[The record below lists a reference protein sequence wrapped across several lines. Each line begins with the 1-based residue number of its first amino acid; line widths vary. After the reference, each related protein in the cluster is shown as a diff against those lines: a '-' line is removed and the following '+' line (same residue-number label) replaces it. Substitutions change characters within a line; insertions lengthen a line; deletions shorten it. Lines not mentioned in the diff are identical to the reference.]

1 MGQRSGRNCF
11 MRQTTLLCAAM
22 SGLLVL
28 GSLPCRSAD
37 EDPAPPP
44 GTPTREQL
52 RERVKSLTPEERE
65 VRIREFREKQA
76 KGGGPVAREQFEQRR
91 KDFEKLREEIKDL
104 PPEQR
109 QARLR
114 EFREKGGL
122 LNQPQFN
129 VLTPEQRAAKVK
141 ELHTRV
147 DKEISSLE
155 SDIQKRKAKGESAAE
170 DERRLQRMKLIGKR
184 LDQQTQTG
192 GSSSIGPRPGQPS
205 QGSK

>member
-1 MGQRSGRNCF
+1 
-11 MRQTTLLCAAM
+11 M
-22 SGLLVL
+22 SGLLVF
-28 GSLPCRSAD
+28 GCLPCVNAE

-44 GTPTREQL
+44 GTATREQL
-52 RERVKSLTPEERE
+52 RERVKNLTPAERE
-65 VRIREFREKQA
+65 ARIREFREKQA
-76 KGGGPVAREQFEQRR
+76 KGGGPVAREHFEQRR
-91 KDFEKLREEIKDL
+91 KDFEKLRDEIKDL

-129 VLTPEQRAAKVK
+129 VLTPEQRVAKVK
-141 ELHTRV
+141 EFHSRV

-155 SDIQKRKAKGESAAE
+155 SDIQKRKVKGESADE

-184 LDQQTQTG
+184 LDQQLQSG
-192 GSSSIGPRPGQPS
+192 GASGIGPRPQPTS
-205 QGSK
+205 PSPQ

>member
-1 MGQRSGRNCF
+1 M
-11 MRQTTLLCAAM
+11 A
-22 SGLLVL
+22 GLLVW
-28 GSLPCRSAD
+28 GSLPCRSAE

-52 RERVKSLTPEERE
+52 RERVKNLTPEERE
-65 VRIREFREKQA
+65 AKFREFREKQA
-76 KGGGPVAREQFEQRR
+76 KGGGPLAREQFEQRR
-91 KDFEKLREEIKDL
+91 RDFEKLREEIKDL

-129 VLTPEQRAAKVK
+129 VLTPEQRVAKVK
-141 ELHTRV
+141 EFHGRV

-170 DERRLQRMKLIGKR
+170 DERRLARMKLIGKR
-184 LDQQTQTG
+184 LDQQMQTG
-192 GSSSIGPRPGQPS
+192 ASSDLGPRTEPNAPGPQ
-205 QGSK
+205 

>member
-1 MGQRSGRNCF
+1 
-11 MRQTTLLCAAM
+11 MRQTTLLCAAI

-28 GSLPCRSAD
+28 GSLPCRGA
-37 EDPAPPP
+37 EEEPVPPP

-52 RERVKSLTPEERE
+52 RERAKNLVPEERE
-65 VRIREFREKQA
+65 AKFREFREKQA
-76 KGGGPVAREQFEQRR
+76 KGGGPFAREQFEQRR
-91 KDFEKLREEIKDL
+91 KDFEKLREEIKDF

-129 VLTPEQRAAKVK
+129 VLTPDQRVAKVK
-141 ELHTRV
+141 EFHTRV
-147 DKEISSLE
+147 AREISSLE
-155 SDIQKRKAKGESAAE
+155 SDIQKRKAKGESADE
-170 DERRLQRMKLIGKR
+170 DERRLQRMKIIGKR

-192 GSSSIGPRPGQPS
+192 GSSALGPRPEPNAPGL
-205 QGSK
+205 K

>member
-1 MGQRSGRNCF
+1 
-11 MRQTTLLCAAM
+11 MRQPILLCAAM
-22 SGLLVL
+22 SGLLVC
-28 GSLPCRSAD
+28 GCLPCISAE

-52 RERVKSLTPEERE
+52 RDRVKNLTPAERE
-65 VRIREFREKQA
+65 AKIRDFREKQA

-129 VLTPEQRAAKVK
+129 VLTPEQRVAKVK
-141 ELHTRV
+141 EFHARV

-155 SDIQKRKAKGESAAE
+155 SDIQNRKAKGESAEE

-184 LDQQTQTG
+184 LDQQSQG
-192 GSSSIGPRPGQPS
+192 GGASGIGPRPQPAS
-205 QGSK
+205 PGPK